1 LKLLKNYEVW
11 RKVKMTGYEDLTPS
25 QIIYLMH
32 LVVLTCFLILVTK
45 IVPAI
50 LQYRSMKFLEVK
62 IMTKQCEENKVLTL
76 FRKVGNWVKERK
88 NKEHDY
94 QSRYSNVK
102 RMM

>member
-1 LKLLKNYEVW
+1 
-11 RKVKMTGYEDLTPS
+11 MSGYENLTPD

-45 IVPAI
+45 VVPAI

-62 IMTKQCEENKVLTL
+62 ITTKQCEENKVLTL
-76 FRKVGNWVKERK
+76 FRKFVNWIKERR
-88 NKEHDY
+88 KEKQGYHSY
-94 QSRYSNVK
+94 YSDVK